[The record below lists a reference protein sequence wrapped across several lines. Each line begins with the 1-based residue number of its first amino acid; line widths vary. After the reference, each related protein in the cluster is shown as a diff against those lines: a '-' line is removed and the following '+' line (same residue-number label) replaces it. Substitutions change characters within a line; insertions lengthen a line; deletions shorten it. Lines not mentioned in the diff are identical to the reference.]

1 MQSLPKHNF
10 WREGAFL
17 VAIFALLLAPL
28 AQAVSRGYFAQDAVR
43 VASGEKPMAL
53 CMPGDTS
60 GLLSEMAGVCCDL
73 CLPTA
78 APPVAAAHLVAADDR
93 IAARLNG
100 LRSHLVADAG
110 RNALPPAR
118 GPPTA

>member
-1 MQSLPKHNF
+1 MQSLRKHNF
-10 WREGAFL
+10 WRDGAFL
-17 VAIFALLLAPL
+17 VALFALLLAPL

-53 CMPGDTS
+53 CMPGNAS
-60 GLLSEMAGVCCDL
+60 GMPAEMAGICCDL

-78 APPVAAAHLVAADDR
+78 APPVAVAGVAGPENSLANR
-93 IAARLNG
+93 MHG
-100 LRSHLVADAG
+100 LRSHLVADGG
-110 RNALPPAR
+110 RNTLPPAR